1 VNTSS
6 LTDDNP
12 DGAGGAGSSGRL
24 AAVVQARLW
33 GMMQRK
39 LYDPTAARKML
50 QKSSEQHI
58 DKVDEVGD
66 DECPNLLG
74 ILEEDCEADFIDLLG
89 NIVGNDFEHL
99 LMGDEEEDEEGL
111 LDYLEASERERLA
124 IEQETEDMLFGN
136 GWDEYNEDNLLF
148 QNENNNGN
156 TGEEELLLD
165 GGSDNDSMLV

>member
-12 DGAGGAGSSGRL
+12 DGAGEAGSSGRL
-24 AAVVQARLW
+24 AAIVQARLW

-58 DKVDEVGD
+58 AKVDEVGD

-74 ILEEDCEADFIDLLG
+74 KLEEEYETGFVDLLG
-89 NIVGNDFEHL
+89 NVVGDDFEHL
-99 LMGDEEEDEEGL
+99 LMGDEEDEEGL
-111 LDYLEASERERLA
+111 LDYLEASENERLA
-124 IEQETEDMLFGN
+124 IEQETEEMLFGN
-136 GWDEYNEDNLLF
+136 GWDECDEEDLLF

>member
-12 DGAGGAGSSGRL
+12 DGAGEAESSGRL

-39 LYDPTAARKML
+39 LYDPSAARKML
-50 QKSSEQHI
+50 RKSSEEHI
-58 DKVDEVGD
+58 AKVDEAGE

-74 ILEEDCEADFIDLLG
+74 TLEEDDEAGFVDLIG
-89 NIVGNDFEHL
+89 NVGGDDFEHL
-99 LMGDEEEDEEGL
+99 LMGDEDDEGL
-111 LDYLEASERERLA
+111 LDFLEDSERERMA
-124 IEQETEDMLFGN
+124 IAQETEEMLFGN
-136 GWDEYNEDNLLF
+136 EWDESDEDDLLF
-148 QNENNNGN
+148 QNENDNRN

>member
-12 DGAGGAGSSGRL
+12 DGVGEVGSSGRL

-33 GMMQRK
+33 VMMQRK

-50 QKSSEQHI
+50 QKSSEQHVA
-58 DKVDEVGD
+58 KVDEVWD

-74 ILEEDCEADFIDLLG
+74 TLKHDEESQFVDLSG
-89 NIVGNDFEHL
+89 NAVGDDFERM
-99 LMGDEEEDEEGL
+99 LMGDEEDEEGL
-111 LDYLEASERERLA
+111 LDYLEDSERERLA
-124 IEQETEDMLFGN
+124 IEQVTEEMLFGN
-136 GWDEYNEDNLLF
+136 GWDENDEDDLLF
-148 QNENNNGN
+148 RNENDNRN
-156 TGEEELLLD
+156 TGEEELSLD

>member
-12 DGAGGAGSSGRL
+12 DGAGEAGFSGRL

-33 GMMQRK
+33 GMMQRE
-39 LYDPTAARKML
+39 LYDPSAARKML
-50 QKSSEQHI
+50 QKSSEAA
-58 DKVDEVGD
+58 KVDQVGD
-66 DECPNLLG
+66 DDCPNLFGTLKDD
-74 ILEEDCEADFIDLLG
+74 EESQFVDLFG
-89 NIVGNDFEHL
+89 NVGGDDFEHL
-99 LMGDEEEDEEGL
+99 LMGDEKDEDGL
-111 LDYLEASERERLA
+111 LDYLEDSERERLA
-124 IEQETEDMLFGN
+124 IEQETEEMLFGN
-136 GWDEYNEDNLLF
+136 GWDQNDEEDLLF